1 MMKNLNRY
9 DHGQLNIKLP
19 ENDYRILASQDNKWV
34 KFTSSTKVH
43 LQNFFLSKKE
53 LNRNGLNKSNSLK

>member
-43 LQNFFLSKKE
+43 LQNFFYQKKH
-53 LNRNGLNKSNSLK
+53 